1 MGEPRLTP
9 HAERNRLVWNRQ
21 SDEYQ
26 AQHGEQLEASGGDAW
41 GAWQLPES
49 QLRVLG
55 DVSGKDVL
63 ELGCGA
69 AQWSVALQ
77 RRGARVTGLD
87 LSERQLEHARE
98 LLRAA
103 AVELPLVCASAE
115 ATPFADRSFD
125 VVFCDWGAMTFADPH
140 RTVPEAARLLRSGG
154 LLAFCT
160 GTPIVEC
167 CWEADAE
174 HPSERLVKDYFALH
188 EQNDA
193 DGAVFFEL
201 PYGEW
206 IRLFHDHGFAIESL
220 LELQPPP
227 EATSSYRSEQ
237 DREWA
242 RRWPMEQIWRVRRLG

>member
-1 MGEPRLTP
+1 MPT
-9 HAERNRLVWNRQ
+9 
-21 SDEYQ
+21 
-26 AQHGEQLEASGGDAW
+26 AQHVTHNHAFWERTSDGYQEQHVQTLSTSTPGW
-41 GAWQLPES
+41 GVWQLPEAEL
-49 QLRVLG
+49 QVLG
-55 DVSGKDVL
+55 TVAGKDVL
-63 ELGCGA
+63 EFGCGG
-69 AQWSVALQ
+69 AQWSICLTRQGARPVGLDFSGRQLRHATRLQ
-77 RRGARVTGLD
+77 RECGIAF
-87 LSERQLEHARE
+87 
-98 LLRAA
+98 
-103 AVELPLVCASAE
+103 PLVNASAE
-115 ATPFADRSFD
+115 NVPLRDAAFD
-125 VVFCDWGAMTFADPH
+125 IVFCDWGAMTFADPH